1 MITLI
6 EAKNYRCL
14 RYICQ
19 RLEPFHV
26 LVGPNASGKTSFLDV
41 VAFLGDFVSDGPL
54 AAISART
61 GNFHDLLW
69 WRTGDGFELAVEAAI
84 PERLRSLLR
93 DPTNETIRYEIALQF
108 DQASQEILI
117 QAEKVLLKVGPAE
130 PRPRQLRLFPASVEP
145 PSTIITPTRGGGA
158 KGTTVVVNKVP
169 NGNDNFYSEVYKER
183 GKGWA
188 PSFKLG
194 PHKSAL
200 ANMPADEA
208 NFPVTSWLK
217 SLLTENVT
225 RLMLNSLLIRKASPP
240 GQGRGFKAD
249 GSNLPWVVEHFKA
262 NAPDRFQQW
271 VSHLRT
277 ALPDLE
283 NVDTIERED
292 DRHRYLMLKYDGGL
306 TVPSWMVSDGTLR
319 LLALTI
325 LAYLPGFS
333 GIYLIEE
340 PENGIHPRAVE
351 ILFQSLSSVYDAQ
364 ILVATHSQVI
374 LSMVDADKVLC
385 FAKTKEGAVDIVRGD
400 EHPDLRDWKG
410 EANLGVLFAGGVL
423 G

>member
-14 RYICQ
+14 RYIRQ

-26 LVGPNASGKTSFLDV
+26 LVGPNASGKTTFLDV
-41 VAFLGDFVSDGPL
+41 VAFLGEFVSSGPL
-54 AAISART
+54 AAISTRT

-69 WRTGDGFELAVEAAI
+69 RRTGHGFELAVEAAI
-84 PERLRSLLR
+84 PERLKTLLR
-93 DPTNETIRYEIALQF
+93 NPTSETVRYEIALQF
-108 DQASQEILI
+108 DETSQEILI
-117 QAEKVLLKVGPAE
+117 HAEKVLLKSGAPE
-130 PRPRQLRLFPASVEP
+130 PPLRQLSFFPSPEESPAS
-145 PSTIITPTRGGGA
+145 IITPTRERSA
-158 KGTTVVVNKVP
+158 TVVVNKVT
-169 NGNDNFYSEVYKER
+169 NGNDNYYSEVYKEK

-200 ANMPADEA
+200 ANMPADET

-217 SLLTENVT
+217 NLLTENVT
-225 RLMLNSLLIRKASPP
+225 QLMLNSLLIRKASPP

-271 VSHLRT
+271 LSHLRT
-277 ALPDLE
+277 ALPDLDDV
-283 NVDTIERED
+283 NTKVRED
-292 DRHRYLMLKYDGGL
+292 DRHCYLTLKYEGGL

-325 LAYLPGFS
+325 LAYLPDFS

-351 ILFQSLSSVYDAQ
+351 TLFQSLSSVYDAQ
-364 ILVATHSQVI
+364 ILVATHSPII

-385 FAKTKEGAVDIVRGD
+385 FAKTKQGAVDIVKGN
-400 EHPDLRDWKG
+400 EHPELRDWKG
-410 EANLGVLFAGGVL
+410 EANLGLLFAGGVL